1 VFQILKKRETYVTQ
15 SKQQYIESVRSN
27 SAYPTYRGFIGTI
40 ALLGYLLAGF
50 SGLSALISGLMSM
63 RSSFMLGVAILVMG
77 GISAAM
83 LFLLARF
90 FNEAALILVDI
101 GDSVAEANLM
111 ARSGRTEQ
119 MAAH

>member
-1 VFQILKKRETYVTQ
+1 
-15 SKQQYIESVRSN
+15 
-27 SAYPTYRGFIGTI
+27 
-40 ALLGYLLAGF
+40 
-50 SGLSALISGLMSM
+50 MSM
-63 RSSFMLGVAILVMG
+63 RSSFMLGLAILVMG

-101 GDSVAEANLM
+101 GDSVAETNLM
-111 ARSGRTEQ
+111 ARSVRTEQ